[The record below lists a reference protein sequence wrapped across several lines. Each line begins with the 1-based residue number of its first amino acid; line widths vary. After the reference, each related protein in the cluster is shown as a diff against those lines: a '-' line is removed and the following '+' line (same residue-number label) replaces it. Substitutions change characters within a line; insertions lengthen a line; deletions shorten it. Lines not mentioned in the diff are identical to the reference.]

1 MMIPTPRNVAP
12 TMGARRARVF
22 ALAVGLGALAAAP
35 SALAVDDTM
44 MTTMPA
50 DERPTRPGATIDLL
64 DPRLRGVSLTD
75 VGIDEGHMVAAY
87 LRKKGV
93 LPVNAVMSTS
103 IAARFGDH
111 LIVDVIARAPRFQD
125 TDSKKHKDGRVGLLR
140 VRVPVASADGLC
152 DVGEPEVLLERSLV
166 DLDLRYRVSVTEWA
180 GVIDEP
186 ATGFRRVFP
195 LGGGSID
202 RGVRVPGFLTVM
214 TPTTEDGLLEKT
226 YAWRELNSPWY
237 FKKKPYLPISVA
249 RTYKKAD
256 DTLVKYYA
264 ESNIAFHI
272 WQDKG
277 FARGFFS
284 HGCMRMRDDDL
295 AELAAFV
302 FGAARPI
309 PIVLRVGPIGDALH
323 PYPFDTQH
331 YWQLKN
337 YGTPEKPKTRI
348 KYMLYETEKG
358 TEPLPPLD
366 HIRPMT
372 FLEKPIYDTPTGASA
387 PAPTPPVVPARP

>member
-1 MMIPTPRNVAP
+1 MLIP
-12 TMGARRARVF
+12 ARRSLV
-22 ALAVGLGALAAAP
+22 LTMSAVLGALTAAP
-35 SALAVDDTM
+35 AARAVDDTM
-44 MTTMPA
+44 MTIPR
-50 DERPTRPGATIDLL
+50 DEDAPRRPDLKIDLL
-64 DPRLRGVSLTD
+64 DPRLRGVALAD
-75 VGIDEGHMVAAY
+75 AGIDEGPMVSVY
-87 LRKKGV
+87 LRKRGV

-103 IAARFGDH
+103 IVARYPDH
-111 LIVDVIARAPRFQD
+111 LLVDVIARAPRFQD
-125 TDSKKHKDGRVGLLR
+125 TDSRKHKDGRVGLLR
-140 VRVPVASADGLC
+140 VRVPVASYEGLC
-152 DVGEPEVLLERSLV
+152 DVGEPEVLFERSLV

-180 GVIDEP
+180 GVLDDA

-202 RGVRVPGFLTVM
+202 RGVRVPGFLTTM

-226 YAWRELNSPWY
+226 YAWRELHSPWY

-249 RTYKKAD
+249 RTYKKPD
-256 DTLVKYYA
+256 DTVVKFYV

-284 HGCMRMRDDDL
+284 HGCMRMRDEDL

-302 FGAARPI
+302 FGGPRAI
-309 PIVLRVGPIGDALH
+309 PIVLRVGPLGDAVH
-323 PYPFDTQH
+323 PYPFDTEH

-348 KYMLYETEKG
+348 KYMLYETERG
-358 TEPLPPLD
+358 TEPLPSLD
-366 HIRPMT
+366 QIRPMT
-372 FLEKPIYDTPTGASA
+372 FLEKPIYDAPVGASA
-387 PAPTPPVVPARP
+387 PAPSAATLPARP